1 LSHAG
6 CLTRFDDPG
15 YPHRMV
21 RMGIA
26 LCLLVGLAV
35 LRTELLYAAEPNEPT
50 APAVGAEDYPVYDQ
64 VVRSKFLTTGTT
76 LVIIERMTTTQ
87 MLPES
92 PVLPTVAFF
101 EERAFFDSR
110 LPRDLIMDFLFKN
123 QRPSRLGELFM
134 FGVPYRFISGDG
146 EPESEARRFMPSWW
160 KRPVRLVQDAL
171 TIDRLAFSRVGFSS
185 RLDQALV
192 YVTNDRPD
200 GSGAGFLVWLRTQG
214 KQWEIFD
221 TEVVWTARSE
231 PRSRARP

>member
-1 LSHAG
+1 
-6 CLTRFDDPG
+6 
-15 YPHRMV
+15 MV
-21 RMGIA
+21 LRIGIVV
-26 LCLLVGLAV
+26 LLLVGSAV
-35 LRTELLYAAEPNEPT
+35 LRTGPARAAESNEPR
-50 APAVGAEDYPVYDQ
+50 APAVAADDYPVYDQ

-92 PVLPTVAFF
+92 PVLPTVALF

-123 QRPSRLGELFM
+123 QRPSRLGNLFM

-146 EPESEARRFMPSWW
+146 EPESEARRAVPPWW

-192 YVTNDRPD
+192 YVANDRPD

-214 KQWEIFD
+214 REWEIFD
-221 TEVVWTARSE
+221 TEIVWTARSD
-231 PRSRARP
+231 PQA